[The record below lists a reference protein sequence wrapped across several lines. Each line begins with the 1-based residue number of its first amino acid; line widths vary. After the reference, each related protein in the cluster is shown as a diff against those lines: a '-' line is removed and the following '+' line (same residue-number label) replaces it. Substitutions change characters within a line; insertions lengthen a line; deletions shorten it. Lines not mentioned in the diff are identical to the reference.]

1 MLLSFR
7 LKQVCHFDTLKAA
20 AAVLYVCALCEMH
33 MTVQLYIYAYA
44 ESTVEYRKYAFLL
57 LCGGLNYSRYGLPLS
72 GHTLGRFTYNVLL
85 CAHMENS

>member
-20 AAVLYVCALCEMH
+20 AAVLYVCALCEVH
-33 MTVQLYIYAYA
+33 MTVQLYICICRVN
-44 ESTVEYRKYAFLL
+44 SGVQKICFLL
-57 LCGGLNYSRYGLPLS
+57 LCNGLNYSRFGLPLS

-85 CAHMENS
+85 CAHMEFF